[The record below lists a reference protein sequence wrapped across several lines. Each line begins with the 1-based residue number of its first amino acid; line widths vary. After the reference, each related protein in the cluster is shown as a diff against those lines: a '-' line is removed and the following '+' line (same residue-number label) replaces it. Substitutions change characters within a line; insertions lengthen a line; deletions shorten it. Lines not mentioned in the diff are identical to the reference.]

1 MRTLPKHVALVCFA
15 LAAPILYLGASA
27 PLIHYS
33 CLNAISAQVVGHL
46 YAPLFRLAEGTR
58 MEQLLK
64 SYLAV
69 FDPLGED
76 ENGVFIQ
83 HAP

>member
-1 MRTLPKHVALVCFA
+1 M
-15 LAAPILYLGASA
+15 
-27 PLIHYS
+27 
-33 CLNAISAQVVGHL
+33 
-46 YAPLFRLAEGTR
+46 AEVTR

-64 SYLAV
+64 SYLAI